1 MDVVDH
7 EKNYIFIGD
16 KKVLCKLCNKQFSE
30 VDNWHKHNRNVH
42 IIKRKKKASPKI
54 HQCIVCSKQFPKLSK
69 LKCHEV
75 VHSRLPHACF
85 NCGRKF
91 KHWDHMTTHQTK
103 CNNEVDEQI
112 QENYKDDDND
122 QIVHVPSMLCI
133 REDIELVPEMLQMII
148 NIRHKPLILN
158 V

>member
-7 EKNYIFIGD
+7 EKNYICIGD
-16 KKVLCKLCNKQFSE
+16 KKVLCKLSNKQFSE
-30 VDNWHKHNRNVH
+30 VANWHKHNRNVH

-54 HQCIVCSKQFPKLSK
+54 HQCIVCSKQFPKLFK

-112 QENYKDDDND
+112 
-122 QIVHVPSMLCI
+122 VRVPYMLCI